1 MPAALPIPL
10 RERIVDAY
18 NEKGGYHRIAQQFS
32 VGVSSVQRYVEQAKN
47 QNSLE
52 PKPHNGGPP
61 PKILPEQHDELE
73 KFVMQ
78 RADWSIPE
86 LTEAWA
92 SEKKIKIATSS
103 FSRALSRANLT
114 YKKKLGVP
122 LSVIERISLRKKQLT

>member
-103 FSRALSRANLT
+103 FSRALNRANLT
-114 YKKKLGVP
+114 YKKNLACH
-122 LSVIERISLRKKQLT
+122 